1 MTGSSVSSETR
12 RVKLPGRHNDTD
24 RLAYSLGAATESFV
38 WFFGLEFGA
47 RLLRPIF
54 ARPAA
59 WRVPDVINGIVVSLL
74 AISLRVRFFAPA
86 QASFLTGAG
95 FAIIEAAATALRPSG
110 R

>member
-1 MTGSSVSSETR
+1 MAR
-12 RVKLPGRHNDTD
+12 ITD
-24 RLAYSLGAATESFV
+24 RLAYGLGAATASFV
-38 WFFGLEFGA
+38 WFFGLEYGA
-47 RLLRPIF
+47 RLLQPIF
-54 ARPAA
+54 AGPAA
-59 WRVPDVINGIVVSLL
+59 WRVPDVIISIVMNLL